1 MSLLAD
7 AANALLNQ
15 RAVVVSWADD
25 GRPLEAECPV
35 CALPWGV
42 GHRGLLRRH
51 GAACTGSGALVV
63 TETGEPAGVL
73 RPAEVE
79 EPAP

>member
-1 MSLLAD
+1 
-7 AANALLNQ
+7 
-15 RAVVVSWADD
+15 
-25 GRPLEAECPV
+25 V

>member
-25 GRPLEAECPV
+25 GRPLEA
-35 CALPWGV
+35 
-42 GHRGLLRRH
+42 
-51 GAACTGSGALVV
+51 
-63 TETGEPAGVL
+63 
-73 RPAEVE
+73 
-79 EPAP
+79 